1 MNCALQQLWNTQ
13 EPSLAKHALPPARSP
28 VRNESCCI
36 SLYRDTVKVTPVAE
50 DGSRG
55 MNVVS
60 EFLMGERL
68 SP

>member
-1 MNCALQQLWNTQ
+1 MTFWSFFP
-13 EPSLAKHALPPARSP
+13 ERRDEGFFHER
-28 VRNESCCI
+28 I
-36 SLYRDTVKVTPVAE
+36 SVIILSIVIRVTVGCSQPVAV